1 MARSPRLLNSTV
13 HKSAALTCKHKALTC
28 KHKPSTGRELIPFR
42 DVIMPSFVGEGH
54 EMRALVMNVA
64 SCFVFA
70 FGAGL
75 PAVAAIPPPDSP
87 LARQEAQQ
95 LDQLPAVAPSGQAQ
109 IDHSGRKQKGNAS
122 YYSSKF
128 VHWRMADGY
137 HMNPQANVA
146 ASKNLP
152 LGTTATVINL
162 ENGRSSMVRVED
174 RGPFAA
180 GRVMDVTPK
189 VAQELDM
196 KKRGV
201 ALVEVKPIV
210 VPQPNGEVRLG
221 AGAAALTPQQVQQ
234 ATRTTQS
241 LAYARR

>member
-1 MARSPRLLNSTV
+1 
-13 HKSAALTCKHKALTC
+13 
-28 KHKPSTGRELIPFR
+28 
-42 DVIMPSFVGEGH
+42 
-54 EMRALVMNVA
+54 MRTFVMNVA
-64 SCFVFA
+64 SCFGFA
-70 FGAGL
+70 FATGL
-75 PAVAAIPPPDSP
+75 PVAAAIPPPDSP

-95 LDQLPAVAPSGQAQ
+95 LDQLPAVAPSGKAP
-109 IDHSGRKQKGNAS
+109 IDHSGRKQKGKAS

-128 VHWRMADGY
+128 VHKRMADGN
-137 HMNPQANVA
+137 HLNPQANVA
-146 ASKNLP
+146 ASKTLP
-152 LGTTATVINL
+152 LGTTATITNL
-162 ENGRSSMVRVED
+162 QNGRSSTVRVED

-180 GRVMDVTPK
+180 GRVMDTPK
-189 VAQELDM
+189 VAQDLEM
-196 KKRGV
+196 MKRGV

>member
-1 MARSPRLLNSTV
+1 
-13 HKSAALTCKHKALTC
+13 
-28 KHKPSTGRELIPFR
+28 
-42 DVIMPSFVGEGH
+42 
-54 EMRALVMNVA
+54 MRTLVMNVA
-64 SCFVFA
+64 LCFGFV

-87 LARQEAQQ
+87 LARQQAQQ
-95 LDQLPAVAPSGQAQ
+95 LDQSPAVVPSGKAR

-122 YYSSKF
+122 FYSSKF
-128 VHWRMADGY
+128 VHRRMADGN

-162 ENGRSSMVRVED
+162 QNGRSSMVRVED

-189 VAQELDM
+189 VAEELEM

-234 ATRTTQS
+234 AMRTTLS

>member
-1 MARSPRLLNSTV
+1 
-13 HKSAALTCKHKALTC
+13 
-28 KHKPSTGRELIPFR
+28 
-42 DVIMPSFVGEGH
+42 
-54 EMRALVMNVA
+54 MRTFVMNVA
-64 SCFVFA
+64 SCFGFA
-70 FGAGL
+70 FATGL
-75 PAVAAIPPPDSP
+75 PVAAAIPPPDSP

-95 LDQLPAVAPSGQAQ
+95 LDQLPAVAPSGKAP
-109 IDHSGRKQKGNAS
+109 IDHSGRKQKGKAS

-128 VHWRMADGY
+128 VHKRMADGN
-137 HMNPQANVA
+137 HLNPQANVA
-146 ASKNLP
+146 ASKTLP
-152 LGTTATVINL
+152 LGTMATITNL
-162 ENGRSSMVRVED
+162 QNGRSSTVRVED

-189 VAQELDM
+189 VAQDLEM
-196 KKRGV
+196 MKRGV

>member
-1 MARSPRLLNSTV
+1 VLTDEGVSRAA
-13 HKSAALTCKHKALTC
+13 HKSAGPICKTNKQ
-28 KHKPSTGRELIPFR
+28 STGRELTPFCG
-42 DVIMPSFVGEGH
+42 VIMPSFVRDGN
-54 EMRALVMNVA
+54 EMRAFVMNVA
-64 SCFVFA
+64 SCFGFA
-70 FGAGL
+70 FGTGL

-87 LARQEAQQ
+87 VARHEAQQ
-95 LDQLPAVAPSGQAQ
+95 LDQLPAVAPSGKAQ

-128 VHWRMADGY
+128 EHRRMADGN

-162 ENGRSSMVRVED
+162 QNGRSSMVRVED

-189 VAQELDM
+189 VAQELEM

-201 ALVEVKPIV
+201 ALVEVKPIA

-221 AGAAALTPQQVQQ
+221 AGAATLTPQQVQQ
-234 ATRTTQS
+234 ATRTTLS

>member
-1 MARSPRLLNSTV
+1 
-13 HKSAALTCKHKALTC
+13 
-28 KHKPSTGRELIPFR
+28 
-42 DVIMPSFVGEGH
+42 
-54 EMRALVMNVA
+54 MRTFVMNVA
-64 SCFVFA
+64 SCFEFA
-70 FGAGL
+70 FGMGL
-75 PAVAAIPPPDSP
+75 PAAAAIPPPDSS

-95 LDQLPAVAPSGQAQ
+95 LDQLPAVAPSGKAP
-109 IDHSGRKQKGNAS
+109 IDHSGRKQTGKAS

-128 VHWRMADGY
+128 VHKRMADGN
-137 HMNPQANVA
+137 HLNPQANVA
-146 ASKNLP
+146 ASKTLP
-152 LGTTATVINL
+152 LGTTATITNL
-162 ENGRSSMVRVED
+162 QNGRSSTVRVED

-189 VAQELDM
+189 VAQELEMM
-196 KKRGV
+196 KGGV

>member
-1 MARSPRLLNSTV
+1 MRS
-13 HKSAALTCKHKALTC
+13 
-28 KHKPSTGRELIPFR
+28 F
-42 DVIMPSFVGEGH
+42 
-54 EMRALVMNVA
+54 VMNVA
-64 SCFVFA
+64 SCFGFA

-75 PAVAAIPPPDSP
+75 PAFAAIPPPDSS
-87 LARQEAQQ
+87 LARQEARQ
-95 LDQLPAVAPSGQAQ
+95 LDQLPAVAPSGKAP
-109 IDHSGRKQKGNAS
+109 IDRSGRKQKGKAS
-122 YYSSKF
+122 YYAAKF
-128 VHWRMADGY
+128 AHRKMANGN

-146 ASKNLP
+146 ASKTLP
-152 LGTTATVINL
+152 LGTTATITNL
-162 ENGRSSMVRVED
+162 QNGRSSTVRVED

-189 VAQELDM
+189 VAQELEM
-196 KKRGV
+196 MKRGV

-221 AGAAALTPQQVQQ
+221 AGAAALTPLQVQQ

>member
-1 MARSPRLLNSTV
+1 M
-13 HKSAALTCKHKALTC
+13 K
-28 KHKPSTGRELIPFR
+28 
-42 DVIMPSFVGEGH
+42 
-54 EMRALVMNVA
+54 MRALVMNVA
-64 SCFVFA
+64 LCFGFA

-75 PAVAAIPPPDSP
+75 PAVAAIPPPDSL
-87 LARQEAQQ
+87 LARQQAQQ
-95 LDQLPAVAPSGQAQ
+95 LDQLPAVVPSGKAR

-122 YYSSKF
+122 FYSSKF
-128 VHWRMADGY
+128 VHRRMADGN

-162 ENGRSSMVRVED
+162 QNGKSSIVRVED

-189 VAQELDM
+189 VAEELEM
-196 KKRGV
+196 TKRGV

-210 VPQPNGEVRLG
+210 VPQPSGEVRLG

-234 ATRTTQS
+234 AMKTTQS
-241 LAYARR
+241 LAYARQ

>member
-1 MARSPRLLNSTV
+1 
-13 HKSAALTCKHKALTC
+13 
-28 KHKPSTGRELIPFR
+28 
-42 DVIMPSFVGEGH
+42 
-54 EMRALVMNVA
+54 MRAFVMNVA
-64 SCFVFA
+64 LCFGFA

-75 PAVAAIPPPDSP
+75 PAVAAIPPPDST
-87 LARQEAQQ
+87 LARQQALQ
-95 LDQLPAVAPSGQAQ
+95 LDQLPAVAPSGKAR

-128 VHWRMADGY
+128 VHRRMADGNQ
-137 HMNPQANVA
+137 MDLRANVV

-152 LGTTATVINL
+152 LGTTATVINPQ
-162 ENGRSSMVRVED
+162 NGRSSMVRVED

-180 GRVMDVTPK
+180 GRMMDVTPK
-189 VAQELDM
+189 VAEELGM
-196 KKRGV
+196 KKHGV
-201 ALVEVKPIV
+201 ALVEVKPIA

-234 ATRTTQS
+234 AMTTTKS